1 MNITMSREEVQ
12 LMLGANNDRMKYL
25 IRHKKLDAELN
36 KHGYTLV
43 GQYKDGRYTFYDLS
57 KIAVD
62 EWEIYQSI
70 KKIKK
75 KEEHTEYVEK
85 RLSPDGLSSPRS
97 KFIRENNID
106 ISETSAMRYDKMM
119 LEEEMMIKDKTV
131 YMLFNPKDQ
140 SFKEITKEEYNLF
153 WRDSSECQYH
163 LAHNKLRFK
172 KGLIPEST
180 YESNNFIYLST
191 LGKEK
196 GSVALKFDTYKEY
209 TNTLN
214 TLDMIK
220 RHKENKKRKHII

>member
-12 LMLGANNDRMKYL
+12 LMLGINNDRMRYL
-25 IRHKKLDAELN
+25 TKHNKLESELRN
-36 KHGYTLV
+36 YGYTIV
-43 GQYKDGRYTFYDLS
+43 GKYKDGRYTFYDL
-57 KIAVD
+57 KRINVD
-62 EWEIYQSI
+62 EWEVYQSI

-97 KFIRENNID
+97 KFIRENNIG

-191 LGKEK
+191 LGNDK

-209 TNTLN
+209 TNTLK

-220 RHKENKKRKHII
+220 KHKENKKSKHE